1 MPISAW
7 KELHVARSVVDC
19 DGAVLLEAC
28 RKLAYQLLAIV
39 VRSDLNELCG
49 SR

>member
-7 KELHVARSVVDC
+7 KELHVAWSVVDS
-19 DGAVLLEAC
+19 DGAVLLEVC
-28 RKLAYQLLAIV
+28 RKLVYQLLAIV
-39 VRSDLNELCG
+39 VRQDLNELRG